1 VNLSIHIITEL
12 PIWFSAFCLLLGIG
26 YAFVLYR
33 KESRFE
39 GVAKWIVNLMAI
51 SRAILVAVLAFLLL
65 SPFIKTIFNKVEKPI
80 IIFAQDNSTSV
91 LLNSDSTFYQNE
103 YLKSVATLKNK
114 LSKTYEVKTFS
125 FGTEV
130 IETDKIDFSAKTTN
144 MSNLFDE
151 LNNKFY
157 NKNVGA
163 LILAS
168 DGVFNQ
174 GKNPVYAASNSN
186 YPIYAIALGDTNVPK
201 DIILKEVVHNKITFL
216 GNQFPIEIY
225 AETQE
230 LKGAKTELKITNNG
244 KVLFSKQYNLTTDKT
259 TINETVLLKAKKVGV
274 QHYHIAFS
282 TVKNEISTLNNQKD
296 IYVEVLDGRQNI
308 LILANAPHP
317 DIKALKLSIEENENY
332 QVTTQ
337 FFNDFDGNV
346 KPFSLVIVH
355 QISNNLQ
362 SKIKQLNDANTS
374 VLYVLGNQTNINS
387 FNTFV
392 TGLKI
397 ENSQYKNDIVL
408 PSVTE
413 NFPLFTLDEKTVKAI
428 NNFPPLVAPF
438 GTYKNTSNGYVLLTQ
453 KIGAVKTQK
462 PLMVFYQKENKKIG
476 IIAGEGIWK
485 WRMHDFLKNK
495 NHSAFDEL
503 INKTVQ
509 YLSVK
514 EDKSKFRIIANDLF
528 LENEEIVIKGE
539 LYNDSYELNNT
550 PEIIIQLVEGEDNN
564 YQFTFNKTSNAYLLN
579 AGRLPIGFYS
589 YTAKVKWGSKEYTQ
603 KGKFQIN
610 PILLEQ
616 NNTVANHQVLQNL
629 VTKNNGKML
638 YPKNMGQ
645 LEQLITNNN
654 DITSIIYEEEDL
666 KELINLKW
674 IFFLILVLL
683 SLEWFLRKRNGAY

>member
-1 VNLSIHIITEL
+1 MNLSIHIITEL